1 VGTSTKKGQD
11 PRFLVLETNKPKR
24 GQRFDKD
31 LRMEIIEEIKE
42 LKTINKHI
50 EIKQRCVDQ
59 KVVERKFD
67 LCDMIT
73 GEIQE
78 LQSKRK

>member
-1 VGTSTKKGQD
+1 
-11 PRFLVLETNKPKR
+11 
-24 GQRFDKD
+24 
-31 LRMEIIEEIKE
+31 MERIEEIKE
-42 LKTINKHI
+42 LKTFNKHI